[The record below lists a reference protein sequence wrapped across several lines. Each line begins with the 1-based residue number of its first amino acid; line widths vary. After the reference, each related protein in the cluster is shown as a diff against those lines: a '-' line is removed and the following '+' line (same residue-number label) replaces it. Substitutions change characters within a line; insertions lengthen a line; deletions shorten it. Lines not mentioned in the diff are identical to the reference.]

1 MTARCWKECALVAA
15 NNVVVL
21 VGIIE
26 PKPWPVWG
34 RRAASPAKLKINSKN
49 SEELL
54 TQKARGCYKARVD
67 MKKLLLLALI
77 SCLSEGAL
85 TLNAQDTNIAG
96 LFNTGQGQPAAGE
109 PALHYALV
117 SSPNG
122 ATNVFVASAVPGAWN
137 TAGFP
142 GALWISPMTDGNLG
156 AEVGTFNYRL
166 TFLMENASSQ
176 ALDPSTAHIQGF
188 WGVDN
193 FGTLKLNGNTITT
206 AGSLVDPFD
215 QSGFNNPNAFD
226 ITTGF
231 VSGLNTLDFVL
242 ENLTAFPN
250 PSGLIVQFT
259 SGTAQVVV
267 VPEPS
272 TLALSAAGVAL
283 LGFWRCRK
291 NQA

>member
-1 MTARCWKECALVAA
+1 
-15 NNVVVL
+15 
-21 VGIIE
+21 
-26 PKPWPVWG
+26 
-34 RRAASPAKLKINSKN
+34 
-49 SEELL
+49 
-54 TQKARGCYKARVD
+54 

-166 TFLMENASSQ
+166 TFLMENASSVVF
-176 ALDPSTAHIQGF
+176 S
-188 WGVDN
+188 
-193 FGTLKLNGNTITT
+193 NT
-206 AGSLVDPFD
+206 V
-215 QSGFNNPNAFD
+215 D
-226 ITTGF
+226 IT
-231 VSGLNTLDFVL
+231 
-242 ENLTAFPN
+242 
-250 PSGLIVQFT
+250 
-259 SGTAQVVV
+259 
-267 VPEPS
+267 
-272 TLALSAAGVAL
+272 
-283 LGFWRCRK
+283 
-291 NQA
+291 